1 MSTRRIS
8 RGTPAMLTK
17 DEQER
22 YVRFLDEHPECS
34 SAVETLT
41 GRALT
46 ALTYQ
51 EKVAA
56 VAEVLEAGRA
66 SAALAVAFR
75 AQRDLQN
82 LAADA
87 RGEVSL
93 ADRLV
98 LVEQERDRLREQL
111 AEATRTEPVA

>member
-22 YVRFLDEHPECS
+22 YVRFLDEHPEAVA
-34 SAVETLT
+34 AVETLT
-41 GRALT
+41 GRSLGSM
-46 ALTYQ
+46 TYG
-51 EKVAA
+51 EKVSA

-75 AQRDLQN
+75 AQRDLRN

-87 RGEVSL
+87 RGEIGL

-111 AEATRTEPVA
+111 AEATRTGPVA